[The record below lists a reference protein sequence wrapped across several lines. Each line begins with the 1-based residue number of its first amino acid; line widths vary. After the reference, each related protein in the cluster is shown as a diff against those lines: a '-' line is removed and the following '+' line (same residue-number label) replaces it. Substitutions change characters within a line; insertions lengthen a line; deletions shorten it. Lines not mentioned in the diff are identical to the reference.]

1 MTTENNDRP
10 PLTSIST
17 NGTYKLKLIK
27 PKPEKVK
34 VWDDGFVSSR
44 LFFVDDKGFCLS
56 KNFSSKYGKA
66 LAMLV
71 GKFSGKFTEEIRPDA
86 TSAEFL
92 QYIAP
97 ACGQTILVGVEV
109 EPNGEFN
116 GKPQYKYKLTYP
128 KGSQKPTVQ
137 DNPPSEGVPF

>member
-1 MTTENNDRP
+1 MRAAAVTRSATTSNVGPSASARSWFTVASVTRDRRFNSS
-10 PLTSIST
+10 LTSKPSSPTTRSPPPST
-17 NGTYKLKLIK
+17 PTDTLIK
-27 PKPEKVK
+27 SAS
-34 VWDDGFVSSR
+34 DS
-44 LFFVDDKGFCLS
+44 
-56 KNFSSKYGKA
+56 A
-66 LAMLV
+66 
-71 GKFSGKFTEEIRPDA
+71 TDA